1 VQKCKK
7 CGAEIKYIATT
18 SQQSIACNA
27 EKLRFVTDNGRILE
41 GYLIHK
47 CETENKE
54 NGSR

>member
-1 VQKCKK
+1 MQKCRK
-7 CGAEIKYIATT
+7 CNKPIKFVATSINT
-18 SQQSIACNA
+18 SVMCDA
-27 EKLRFVTDNGRILE
+27 EKLQFVTDNGRILE